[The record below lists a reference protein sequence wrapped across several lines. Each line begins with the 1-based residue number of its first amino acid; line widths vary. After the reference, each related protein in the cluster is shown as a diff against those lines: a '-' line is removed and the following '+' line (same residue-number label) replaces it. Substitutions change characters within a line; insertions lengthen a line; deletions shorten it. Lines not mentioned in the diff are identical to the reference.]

1 MFANV
6 LVASQECIYGMPWVG
21 AGAHRAPGGLRWSAS
36 SITSGTR
43 VHNIILFWCQV
54 DTTGKH
60 WINNL
65 VGGDEDCEVSADY
78 KILVFSYQPSAP
90 VVEQSADNRTFRI
103 HNRNRKSRSKKAE
116 NSSYSICSTI
126 HLSAGPSLISVSS
139 YKSKGNTGFHFI

>member
-6 LVASQECIYGMPWVG
+6 LVASQEWVYGMPWVG
-21 AGAHRAPGGLRWSAS
+21 AGAHRAPGLWSAS

-43 VHNIILFWCQV
+43 VDNIILSWCQV
-54 DTTGKH
+54 DSTGKH

-65 VGGDEDCEVSADY
+65 VGGNEDCEVSADY

-90 VVEQSADNRTFRI
+90 LVEQSADNRTFRI
-103 HNRNRKSRSKKAE
+103 HNRNRKRRNKKAE

-139 YKSKGNTGFHFI
+139 YKSKGNTGFLFI

>member
-6 LVASQECIYGMPWVG
+6 LVASQECVYGMPWVG
-21 AGAHRAPGGLRWSAS
+21 AGAHRAPGLWPAS
-36 SITSGTR
+36 SITSGTQ
-43 VHNIILFWCQV
+43 VDNIILSWCQV
-54 DTTGKH
+54 NSTGKH

-65 VGGDEDCEVSADY
+65 LGGDEDCEVSADY

-90 VVEQSADNRTFRI
+90 VIEQSADNRTFRI
-103 HNRNRKSRSKKAE
+103 HNRNRKSKSKKAE

-139 YKSKGNTGFHFI
+139 YKLKGNPGFLFI